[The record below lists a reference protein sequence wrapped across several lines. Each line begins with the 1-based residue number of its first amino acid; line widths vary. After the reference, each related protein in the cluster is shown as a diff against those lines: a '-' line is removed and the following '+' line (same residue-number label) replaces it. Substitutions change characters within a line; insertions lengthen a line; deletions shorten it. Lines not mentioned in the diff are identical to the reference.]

1 MPVECII
8 EALEICLK
16 KNCSTYRGQ
25 FWLQKN
31 GTAMGPKNS
40 CSYADIVAENID
52 KKVLESKALYPELR
66 SWFRFRDDTF
76 ALWRG
81 TVERLHAQFFQYIK
95 FIRLLFTIYYGSR
108 REFFEFSGPLYY
120 DRRRSFGNVGL

>member
-8 EALEICLK
+8 KALEICLK

-66 SWFRFRDDTF
+66 PWFRFRDDTF

-81 TVERLHAQFFQYIK
+81 TVERLHSFFNT
-95 FIRLLFTIYYGSR
+95 L
-108 REFFEFSGPLYY
+108 
-120 DRRRSFGNVGL
+120 N